1 MFRSFARV
9 FGPRRLAFVGAFATL
24 KLAPFMNA
32 SEENARI
39 NQKLKKKL
47 NERYHNTRDISF
59 ELTDEFRYSMVDS
72 GRTW

>member
-9 FGPRRLAFVGAFATL
+9 FGPRKLAFLGALATL
-24 KLAPFMNA
+24 KLSPYLNA

-47 NERYHNTRDISF
+47 NERYHNRHDISF
-59 ELTDEFRYSMVDS
+59 ELTD
-72 GRTW
+72 